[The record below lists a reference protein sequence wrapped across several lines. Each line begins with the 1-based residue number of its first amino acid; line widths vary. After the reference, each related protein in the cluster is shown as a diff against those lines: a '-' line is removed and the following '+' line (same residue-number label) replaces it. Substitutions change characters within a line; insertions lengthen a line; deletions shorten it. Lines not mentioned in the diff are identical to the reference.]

1 MNSQTIN
8 SVIPFATPT
17 SPWQL
22 IKSGKISCE
31 DALAQLVFS
40 DGTVAVNLL
49 DPEVSDRFFQKIGN
63 QTGLPAIIPLL
74 LWQGR
79 FFLGS
84 PEELSVQDIK
94 SLSSRLGMTVEIIAI
109 SKKSYRDWFRKQN
122 IRIGS
127 VSDISIGEGNLPF
140 GEDIEP
146 MAIAETAELKLAKA
160 TDQIGRIKAI
170 LASALQCRASD
181 IHLEPT
187 DKGLRIRFRIDG
199 ILRDIKTLPLD
210 ISRKV
215 IVALKVM
222 AEMDIADSRRPQD
235 GRIGEQYTAEDNI
248 AKDLDLRVSTLPCV
262 NGEKIV
268 IRLLPQE
275 NPFTNIADLGFTE
288 KARHTYQNWLSQ
300 PQGMIIFTGPT
311 GSGKTSTLYTSLQ
324 AIATENVNV
333 TTVEDPVEYV
343 LSNITQTQVN
353 ELAGM
358 TFASGLRA
366 ILRQDPDIIMVG
378 EIRDA
383 ETAETAIRA
392 ALTGHLVLTTMHTND
407 APSAIPRIK
416 DMGLDPSLVS
426 DALLGVV
433 AQRLVRRVCPHC
445 SSAYVPSDRE
455 LEAIGLVRGD
465 VHHHNFRKGKGC
477 PKCFDTGYLGR
488 EAIIELLEVDDAI
501 RQIIYEGS
509 MTQLMRYLHSNDFQ
523 SFRQA
528 AIAKVMSG
536 ITTIAEVL
544 RVLPRSALAK
554 RTLPKELPSNVTLLN
569 AG

>member
-1 MNSQTIN
+1 MNSQAIN
-8 SVIPFATPT
+8 SSIPFATPR

-22 IKSGKISCE
+22 MKSGKISCE
-31 DALAQLVFS
+31 EALTQLVFS
-40 DGTVAVNLL
+40 DGIVAVNLL

-63 QTGLPAIIPLL
+63 QSGLPQVIPLL

-84 PEELSVQDIK
+84 PIELSVQDIK
-94 SLSSRLGMTVEIIAI
+94 HISSRLGMTVEIIAI
-109 SKKSYRDWFRKQN
+109 SQKSYRDWFRKQN
-122 IRIGS
+122 IRISS
-127 VSDISIGEGNLPF
+127 VSNISIGEGNSPF
-140 GEDIEP
+140 GDDFEP

-187 DKGLRIRFRIDG
+187 KEGLRIRFRIDG
-199 ILRDIKTLPLD
+199 ILRDIKTLPLE

-222 AEMDIADSRRPQD
+222 AEMDIADSRKPQD
-235 GRIGEQYTAEDNI
+235 GRIGEQYIAEDNI
-248 AKDLDLRVSTLPCV
+248 AKDLDMRVSTLPCV

-288 KARHTYQNWLSQ
+288 KSRHTYERWLRQ

-416 DMGLDPSLVS
+416 DMGLDSSLVS
-426 DALLGVV
+426 NALLGVV
-433 AQRLVRRVCPHC
+433 AQRLVRRVCSHC
-445 SSAYVPSDRE
+445 STTYVPSDYE
-455 LEAIGLVRGD
+455 LEAIGLVRGE
-465 VHHHNFRKGKGC
+465 VNNKSFRKGKGC

-488 EAIIELLEVDDAI
+488 EAIIELLEIDDSV
-501 RQIIYEGS
+501 RQIIYDGS
-509 MTQLMRYLHSNDFQ
+509 MTQLTRYLYNSDFQ
-523 SFRQA
+523 SFREA
-528 AIAKVMSG
+528 AIAKVSSG
-536 ITTIAEVL
+536 TTTISEVL
-544 RVLPRSALAK
+544 RVLPHSALTK
-554 RTLPKELPSNVTLLN
+554 RNLNKDIPNNITMLNVS
-569 AG
+569 

>member
-1 MNSQTIN
+1 MNSQIIN
-8 SVIPFATPT
+8 SSIPFATPT

-22 IKSGKISCE
+22 MKSGKISCQE
-31 DALAQLVFS
+31 ALTQLVFS

-63 QTGLPAIIPLL
+63 QTGLPPVVPLL
-74 LWQGR
+74 LWQGC

-84 PEELSVQDIK
+84 PIEISVQDAK
-94 SLSSRLGMTVEIIAI
+94 NMSTRLGMMIEIIAI
-109 SKKSYRDWFRKQN
+109 SKKSYRDWFRRQN
-122 IRIGS
+122 IL
-127 VSDISIGEGNLPF
+127 ISSNTHLSINEANLPF
-140 GEDIEP
+140 DAELEP
-146 MAIAETAELKLAKA
+146 MAISETAELKLAKA

-187 DKGLRIRFRIDG
+187 DQGLRIRFRIDG

-222 AEMDIADSRRPQD
+222 ADMDIAESRKPQD
-235 GRIGEQYTAEDNI
+235 GRIGEQYTSEDNI
-248 AKDLDLRVSTLPCV
+248 AKDLDMRVSTLPCV

-275 NPFTNIADLGFTE
+275 NPFTTISDLGFTE
-288 KARHTYQNWLSQ
+288 RSRQTYEKWLHQ

-416 DMGLDPSLVS
+416 DMGIDPSLVS
-426 DALLGVV
+426 DSLLGVV

-445 SSAYVPSDRE
+445 SEPHIPPDAE
-455 LEAIGLVRGD
+455 IEAIGLKRSEINSS
-465 VHHHNFRKGKGC
+465 NFRKGKGC
-477 PKCFDTGYLGR
+477 PKCFNTGYLGR
-488 EAIIELLEVDDAI
+488 EAIIELLEVDDSI

-509 MTQLMRYLHSNDFQ
+509 MTELTRYLRDIDFQ

-528 AIAKVMSG
+528 AISKVMSG
-536 ITTIAEVL
+536 VTTITEVL
-544 RVLPRSALAK
+544 RVLPRAALKK
-554 RTLPKELPSNVTLLN
+554 RDFPKELSSKVTMLN
-569 AG
+569 AS

>member
-1 MNSQTIN
+1 MQAKSTTPNL
-8 SVIPFATPT
+8 SVILST
-17 SPWQL
+17 PWQL
-22 IKSGKISCE
+22 LKTGKISCE
-31 DALAQLVFS
+31 EAIAKLVNP
-40 DGTVAVNLL
+40 DGTVNRNLL
-49 DPEVSDRFFQKIGN
+49 DAEVCDLFFRQARN
-63 QTGLPAIIPLL
+63 QTELPNFIPLL
-74 LWQGR
+74 FWRKR
-79 FFLGS
+79 FFIGA
-84 PEELSVQDIK
+84 PETISELDIK
-94 SLSSRLGMTVEIIAI
+94 RIGNLMDMTVKVVSIT
-109 SKKSYRDWFRKQN
+109 KKSYQEWFVKQN
-122 IRIGS
+122 VRIDRIS
-127 VSDISIGEGNLPF
+127 LKDTDIPFADELAPISIS
-140 GEDIEP
+140 
-146 MAIAETAELKLAKA
+146 ETADLKLSEAK
-160 TDQIGRIKAI
+160 DQSGRIKAI
-170 LASALQCRASD
+170 LASALQYRASD

-187 DKGLRIRFRIDG
+187 KEGLRIRFRIDG
-199 ILRDIKTLPLD
+199 ILRDIKTLPVE

-222 AEMDIADSRRPQD
+222 AEMDIAESRKPQD
-235 GRIGEQYTAEDNI
+235 GRIGEQYTSEDNI
-248 AKDLDLRVSTLPCV
+248 AKGLDLRVSTLPCV
-262 NGEKIV
+262 GGEKIV

-275 NPFTNIADLGFTE
+275 NPFTTIADLGFTT
-288 KARHTYQNWLSQ
+288 KTRNTYEGWLRQ

-343 LSNITQTQVN
+343 LPNITQTQVN

-445 SSAYVPSDRE
+445 SSPYVPSDPE
-455 LEAIGLVRGD
+455 LEAIGLG
-465 VHHHNFRKGKGC
+465 HNEISPSNFRKGNGC
-477 PKCFDTGYLGR
+477 AKCFDTGYLGR
-488 EAIIELLEVDDAI
+488 EAIIELLEVDDVM

-509 MTQLMRYLHSNDFQ
+509 MTQLTGYLQTIDFQ
-523 SFRQA
+523 SFRKG
-528 AIAKVMSG
+528 AIAKVISG

-544 RVLPRSALAK
+544 RVLPRSALIK
-554 RTLPKELPSNVTLLN
+554 RNLRNYPPTIPNKEI
-569 AG
+569 A